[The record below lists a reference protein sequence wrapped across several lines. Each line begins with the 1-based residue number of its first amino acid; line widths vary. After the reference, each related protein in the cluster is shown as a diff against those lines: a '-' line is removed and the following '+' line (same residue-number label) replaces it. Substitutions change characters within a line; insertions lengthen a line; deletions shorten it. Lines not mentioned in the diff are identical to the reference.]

1 MSKAEKTRQFIIE
14 KTAPIFN
21 IKGYAGTSI
30 SDLTE
35 ATGLTKGSIYGN
47 FENKNEVA
55 VAVYE
60 YNTATLNK
68 KLADSLVG
76 LQSATEQLLGCLNF
90 YRNNWQSM
98 AEKGGCP
105 ILNAAVEADDN
116 LPFLKRSVQET
127 IHRWASRLAKTIEF
141 GQKNGEFKPDIDT
154 QKHAYNF
161 IALIEGG
168 IMISKITDDRHLLFG
183 ALDQVEKIIHEEL
196 KA

>member
-1 MSKAEKTRQFIIE
+1 MSKAEKTKQFIIE

-55 VAVYE
+55 IAVYQ

-68 KLADSLVG
+68 KLADALVG
-76 LQSATEQLLGCLNF
+76 LTSATDQLLGCLRF
-90 YRNNWQSM
+90 YRENWDPI

-116 LPFLKRSVQET
+116 LPFLKKSVQDT
-127 IHRWASRLAKTIEF
+127 IHNWASKLIKTIEF
-141 GQKNGEFKPDIDT
+141 GQKNGEFRSGIDSRR
-154 QKHAYNF
+154 HAYNF

-168 IMISKITDDRHLLFG
+168 IMISKITDDRTLLFS
-183 ALDQVEKIIHEEL
+183 ALDRVEQIIREEL
-196 KA
+196 IA